1 MSQQPL
7 LAGVD
12 RRMIVQIVAILLA
25 IGGVLGLCGGIAAVF
40 GGTVLGFLSAG
51 TSPLAG
57 VSGDPEAAA
66 ALAAGAGLGVIA
78 VIAGILF
85 LIDGI
90 LSLVVAVG
98 LFTRQPWARMGTV
111 IVCVIGVIAQVLS
124 LGTGGG
130 FSAVIQG
137 VIYGFVAY
145 FFYTDAELKMYFER
159 A

>member
-1 MSQQPL
+1 M

-12 RRMIVQIVAILLA
+12 RRTIVQIVAIMMA
-25 IGGVLGLCGGIAAVF
+25 IGGVLGLCGGVAAVF
-40 GGTVLGFLSAG
+40 GGTFLGFLSVG

-57 VSGDPEAAA
+57 ATGDPEAAA

-78 VIAGILF
+78 VIAGILL
-85 LIDGI
+85 LIEGI

-111 IVCVIGVIAQVLS
+111 VVCVIGVIAQVLS
-124 LGTGGG
+124 LATGGG
-130 FSAVIQG
+130 FSAIIQG
-137 VIYGFVAY
+137 VIYAFVAY
-145 FFYTDAELKMYFER
+145 FFYTDAELRAYFER